1 MIISC
6 QYSSTL
12 NLGKMKSILTYWLV
26 LRLTNF
32 FCHSSLARLA
42 DLPKPIVAISY
53 ASPRVGDKGY
63 LAKFKQLEKKGMLRH
78 IRVSNEGDIVAVSPS
93 AGFYQTGLNLHVA
106 PGKQVEIGYC
116 KDRSI
121 WSQLNVSALANHGL
135 PTYHKRLF
143 IHRNSADI
151 NSSVEELYAKHC

>member
-1 MIISC
+1 MK
-6 QYSSTL
+6 QFSTCCTL
-12 NLGKMKSILTYWLV
+12 IVFLALALFPG
-26 LRLTNF
+26 
-32 FCHSSLARLA
+32 SLQAQTGDALA
-42 DLPKPIVAISY
+42 LEDHMRQVKRKVNEKRNSAFATIMQMTDEQSKAFRPLQKAY
-53 ASPRVGDKGY
+53 ANEY
-63 LAKFKQLEKKGMLRH
+63 KQLEKKGMLRH

-135 PTYHKRLF
+135 PT
-143 IHRNSADI
+143 
-151 NSSVEELYAKHC
+151 

>member
-1 MIISC
+1 MILLLEIIKIFLNKCLC
-6 QYSSTL
+6 QHTILVLYTYNFL
-12 NLGKMKSILTYWLV
+12 NLICTHFVGGALTQM
-26 LRLTNF
+26 LTF
-32 FCHSSLARLA
+32 ALAGSKLAA

-135 PTYHKRLF
+135 PT
-143 IHRNSADI
+143 
-151 NSSVEELYAKHC
+151 